1 MEGNISN
8 YYMIIPSITT
18 DLNLHYDTH
27 LKFYLVYIISLTN
40 CIKYLY
46 QVRRISSHECVLGL
60 SFLPLFLRVD
70 NILEFGQCVNF
81 WFLFFLLLK
90 PNMFR

>member
-8 YYMIIPSITT
+8 YYMIIPSIII
-18 DLNLHYDTH
+18 DMIWHYNTH
-27 LKFYLVYIISLTN
+27 LKFYLVHIISLTN
-40 CIKYLY
+40 CIKCLY

-60 SFLPLFLRVD
+60 SFLTLFLRVD

-81 WFLFFLLLK
+81 WLLFFFTTK
-90 PNMFR
+90 A

>member
-8 YYMIIPSITT
+8 YYMIIPSITI
-18 DLNLHYDTH
+18 DLILHYNTH
-27 LKFYLVYIISLTN
+27 LKFYLVHIISLTN

-81 WFLFFLLLK
+81 WFLVFLLLK